1 MPEFHIIIVEPKYEG
16 NIGGIARVMKN
27 FGFSRLVLVNP
38 PKLGQEAKAMAM
50 HGYDILQNAAIYDSF
65 QKAVDE
71 FDYLAATTSVIATDS
86 NSRRNP
92 VFPEDLAKGL
102 DMDGKVGIVF
112 GREDHGLS
120 NEEIAACDFIVTI
133 PANPDYPTLNL
144 SQAVTVILYELSRQ
158 MMRKDT
164 GRLRKFQALSK
175 VEKDNLLE
183 KFDALVETV
192 YENEFEVRIAKKT
205 FRQVVG
211 RAFVSGKEACTLMG
225 VFRNTKRLLDLSP
238 AAGLSKND
246 TGRDKVCGSKRLRD

>member
-1 MPEFHIIIVEPKYEG
+1 MPEFFVVIVEPKYEG

-27 FGFSRLVLVNP
+27 FGFSKLVLVNP

-50 HGYDILQNAAIYDSF
+50 HGYDILQNAIIYDSF
-65 QKAVDE
+65 QKVIDE

-92 VFPEDLAKGL
+92 VFPEDLAIGL
-102 DMDGKVGIVF
+102 DAKGRVALVF

-133 PANPDYPTLNL
+133 PANPEYPTLNL
-144 SQAVTVILYELSRQ
+144 SQSVTVILYEVSRQ
-158 MMRKDT
+158 MMRKDSQN
-164 GRLRKFQALSK
+164 LRKFRRLEK
-175 VEKDNLLE
+175 VEKDHLLE
-183 KFDALVETV
+183 KYDALVETI

-205 FRQVVG
+205 FRQVLG

-225 VFRNTKRLLDLSP
+225 VFRNAKRLLDLRP
-238 AAGLSKND
+238 APRLSKRD
-246 TGRDKVCGSKRLRD
+246 AGRD